1 MSVYHA
7 YLRWLSTQLPGAG
20 DNMINQHGTCSM
32 LDGILISFKELH
44 ARRAPGKACLSSL
57 QSGVV
62 GTRQQPVNNSKGCG
76 GVMCIAPVGLVEPK
90 DRVFDTACKIA
101 AITHGHPTGYL
112 AAGCKLSA

>member
-1 MSVYHA
+1 
-7 YLRWLSTQLPGAG
+7 
-20 DNMINQHGTCSM
+20 MINQHGTCSM